1 MDKER
6 ILCVMRGAFPGYGDL
21 GQQTIVGSRHTNWFE
36 IGELEEVP
44 SSLWLTQGGLGCS
57 TLFLQA
63 MQESFIEQLFMKRL
77 MCCALG
83 HSTLLGGRT

>member
-1 MDKER
+1 MA
-6 ILCVMRGAFPGYGDL
+6 IW

-57 TLFLQA
+57 TLFFVGNVGVIHRATVYGAPDVLCIGPQ
-63 MQESFIEQLFMKRL
+63 
-77 MCCALG
+77 
-83 HSTLLGGRT
+83 HTVGGENLSPCWIPASAF